1 MRAVGE
7 QADRCARLIVAGGDQ
22 AIECCAAIQG
32 RVGRLAALV
41 VSRLAVSNEIREVL
55 RPGVGHG
62 VRTLEPVGRGFE
74 HVLVV
79 GAAAGRHRVQNR
91 LQLSQ
96 RIRVIEVHRHRLV
109 DLGVE
114 VHQEDVHRARV
125 AAQAL
130 LEGVEH
136 RRQRV
141 LGRVD
146 RRGTHT
152 AGAVDHERDVVVGA
166 RHHGQAADVGDDD
179 VIAVGAGDGVIGRRG
194 GDGVVDCRVHSHG
207 NLRSAAGRTT
217 QGLGGGRGHG
227 QVELAVVVRWWSDG
241 QRAEAPVR
249 HIGLAIGCG
258 DREGMPRAVGEY
270 RADRHAADLQAQAF
284 RAVGVGQRGGDG
296 GQFHTGAFGAGVE
309 FVTVVVAFAI
319 GAVQVGHGH
328 AGIHQI

>member
-41 VSRLAVSNEIREVL
+41 VSWLAVSNEIREVL
-55 RPGVGHG
+55 RPRVGHD

-152 AGAVDHERDVVVGA
+152 AGAVDHEGDIVVLTRYDRQPTDIRYHDVIGIGAGDIVIICGGSDRVIDRWIDRDRNLRRIAGRITLA
-166 RHHGQAADVGDDD
+166 LGRDCRHGQR
-179 VIAVGAGDGVIGRRG
+179 VGAGGVRCRGVAQLAYIPPAEVDDAVTGCAGKGVRAIGQ
-194 GDGVVDCRVHSHG
+194 
-207 NLRSAAGRTT
+207 GRTCRDAADRGN
-217 QGLGGGRGHG
+217 GLG
-227 QVELAVVVRWWSDG
+227 
-241 QRAEAPVR
+241 
-249 HIGLAIGCG
+249 
-258 DREGMPRAVGEY
+258 
-270 RADRHAADLQAQAF
+270 F
-284 RAVGVGQRGGDG
+284 RAISV
-296 GQFHTGAFGAGVE
+296 H
-309 FVTVVVAFAI
+309 
-319 GAVQVGHGH
+319 
-328 AGIHQI
+328 